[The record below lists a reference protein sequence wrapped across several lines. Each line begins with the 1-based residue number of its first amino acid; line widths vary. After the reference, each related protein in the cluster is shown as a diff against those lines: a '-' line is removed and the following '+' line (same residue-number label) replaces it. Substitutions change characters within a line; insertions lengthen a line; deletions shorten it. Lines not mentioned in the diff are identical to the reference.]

1 MKKWLSISV
10 ALVILSIPVWAD
22 AETVSSEIAEKEP
35 PWELFLDNHV
45 IERNTGFRRI
55 LHHPRPRGV
64 VITADQPWEKWIG
77 GPKYVGWRKDGRLE
91 CYYYADGAPVK
102 EATGY
107 AVSEDGIHWEKPHL
121 NLVEILG
128 SKENNLVPCSPPVDL
143 GLYGNVSDPA
153 KRFLVAL
160 GDGTGWRLRLFFGAE
175 SPDFINDSDW
185 RDKLVEAGTKPSY
198 KLALHFWDDV
208 HQDWVFMRQTPN
220 HPPTRSVAR
229 WSTKDLRNWTL
240 LPVLYPDAEDSSDPQ
255 YFDEI
260 YGMHAIYTEG
270 LVLGY
275 GSWFMGDWTR
285 PDMARFEQ
293 ELIGRLHMKGPMD
306 MRVLVSRDGGYTWD
320 RTVSREAWIPH
331 GSEHDSFDRCVI
343 LYTAP
348 VRMGD
353 EDWFYCN
360 VMNGEHGGPYLDR
373 KTRKGDSGLEMQVA
387 LYTQKRN
394 RYVSLTTG
402 TTPQILITKP
412 VKVTGKTLQ
421 LNADASRGEVK
432 VGIGIDTRLRIPN
445 SPPGDTAIMPNYV
458 VRDRQGNTHLQEGF
472 RINQCEPIQTD
483 GIEHNV
489 KWKDVNL
496 EALQGQTVRLYI
508 MVQDTDLYGFRFK

>member
-1 MKKWLSISV
+1 M
-10 ALVILSIPVWAD
+10 
-22 AETVSSEIAEKEP
+22 
-35 PWELFLDNHV
+35 
-45 IERNTGFRRI
+45 
-55 LHHPRPRGV
+55 
-64 VITADQPWEKWIG
+64 
-77 GPKYVGWRKDGRLE
+77 
-91 CYYYADGAPVK
+91 
-102 EATGY
+102 
-107 AVSEDGIHWEKPHL
+107 
-121 NLVEILG
+121 
-128 SKENNLVPCSPPVDL
+128 
-143 GLYGNVSDPA
+143 
-153 KRFLVAL
+153 
-160 GDGTGWRLRLFFGAE
+160 RLFFGAE
-175 SPDFINDSDW
+175 SPDFINDPDW

-240 LPVLYPDAEDSSDPQ
+240 LPVLYPDAEDSSDPR

-360 VMNGEHGGPYLDR
+360 VMNGEHGGPYRDR
-373 KTRKGDSGLEMQVA
+373 KTRKGDSGLEMQAA

-432 VGIGIDTRLRIPN
+432 VGIGIDTHLRIPN

-496 EALQGQTVRLYI
+496 EALEGQTVRLYI